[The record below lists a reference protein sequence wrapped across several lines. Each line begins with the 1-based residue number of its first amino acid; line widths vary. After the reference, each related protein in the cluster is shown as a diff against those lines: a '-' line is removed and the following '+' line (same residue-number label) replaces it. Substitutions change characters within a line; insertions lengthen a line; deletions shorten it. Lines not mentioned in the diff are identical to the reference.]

1 MHSLRPLKNKMRLTD
16 NQATKQTCRPVSEES
31 KTRMSRPQTNEQLT
45 LSQAYATFAY
55 GTNAQTAETVA
66 LVESYYDRPW
76 IMSESAYR
84 RASAAVE
91 RVPRSCFERS
101 YVTEV
106 LGLDAPL
113 LEGGDWPRDFEKRII
128 QEQLLME
135 GFFGDLLDSAK
146 EKLMSAA
153 EGIKKFG
160 EEAWS
165 VLKGFYLAVTEG
177 KAASLAK
184 ELFKLAI
191 KPIMTPLKGALEWL
205 ASKLPGFGMDKLAS
219 IAQKGLD
226 LINKIK
232 DKLGGVKGW
241 KAVTLF
247 SGVAIGLQW
256 LWNEIG
262 DWIEELLSK
271 VGGSFT
277 AAMNEQD
284 DDAGAKEGLVNW
296 LKESGKEM
304 LSKIIGPELMKKISK
319 LAAEVTVS
327 GWWKAAK
334 AVGKGAKLVVDAIG
348 AATERFVSRDETRK
362 RVAKDITGESVERGS
377 KVKITKRQLA
387 NIIKEAQFGRFTGGA
402 APLDVPM
409 RDSGPVPKDQLRKL
423 ADIFINDM
431 GMSPEEVLSKPEF
444 AEQGITDL
452 KQIEESKMK
461 ITKRQLRRIIKEE
474 KAKLIKEQRSPEL
487 TLPETQAVM
496 SALQQLLNVVQ
507 EKAGSHRPDSARLN
521 RYAVEMVEEIIR
533 VAETNLY
540 GVEGYMPPTG
550 N

>member
-1 MHSLRPLKNKMRLTD
+1 MHSLRPPKNKMRLTD

-45 LSQAYATFAY
+45 LSQAYANFAY

-191 KPIMTPLKGALEWL
+191 KPIMTPLAGALEWL

-319 LAAEVTVS
+319 LAAETVS

-362 RVAKDITGESVERGS
+362 RVAKDITGESVERGG

-452 KQIEESKMK
+452 KQIEESKMI

>member
-1 MHSLRPLKNKMRLTD
+1 
-16 NQATKQTCRPVSEES
+16 
-31 KTRMSRPQTNEQLT
+31 MSRAQTNTTPT
-45 LSQAYATFAY
+45 LSETYAVMMY
-55 GTNAQTAETVA
+55 GTKRTEVAETIA
-66 LVESYYDRPW
+66 LIESYYDRPW

-191 KPIMTPLKGALEWL
+191 KPIMTPLNGALEWL
-205 ASKLPGFGMDKLAS
+205 ASKLPDFGMDKLAS

-226 LINKIK
+226 LINSIK
-232 DKLGGVKGW
+232 DKLSDVKGW

-256 LWNEIG
+256 LWNQIG
-262 DWIEELLSK
+262 DWIEELQSK

-284 DDAGAKEGLVNW
+284 DAAGPKEALVNW

-334 AVGKGAKLVVDAIG
+334 AIGKGAQLVVDAIG

-377 KVKITKRQLA
+377 R
-387 NIIKEAQFGRFTGGA
+387 
-402 APLDVPM
+402 
-409 RDSGPVPKDQLRKL
+409 
-423 ADIFINDM
+423 
-431 GMSPEEVLSKPEF
+431 
-444 AEQGITDL
+444 
-452 KQIEESKMK
+452 MK
-461 ITKRQLRRIIKEE
+461 ITKRQLMNIIKEE
-474 KAKLIKEQRSPEL
+474 LGRMQEGVDPRGLKTMLMKLGVTRSYGGVTDALSTAFYEFEGDAADMKEEVEVNSGGYRDDRGQAINWPLDVYQQIHDLYAKKKATFKVPRS
-487 TLPETQAVM
+487 
-496 SALQQLLNVVQ
+496 
-507 EKAGSHRPDSARLN
+507 
-521 RYAVEMVEEIIR
+521 Y
-533 VAETNLY
+533 
-540 GVEGYMPPTG
+540 
-550 N
+550 